1 MSYSNSPEKKQNLY
15 FSIKDKTV
23 IVYTKTEPLTDEQLE
38 EMMVD
43 SLPYGYI
50 EPFI

>member
-1 MSYSNSPEKKQNLY
+1 MPYINSPQEQEKLY
-15 FSIKDKTV
+15 FSVRNGTV
-23 IVYTKTEPLTDEQLE
+23 IVYTKTTPLTDEQLE

>member
-1 MSYSNSPEKKQNLY
+1 MSYSNPPEKKQSLY
-15 FSIKDKTV
+15 CSIKDKTV
-23 IVYTKTEPLTDEQLE
+23 IVYTKTQPLTDEQLE

-43 SLPYGYI
+43 SLPHGYT

>member
-15 FSIKDKTV
+15 CSIKDKTV

>member
-15 FSIKDKTV
+15 CLIKDKTV

>member
-1 MSYSNSPEKKQNLY
+1 MSYLNSPEEKQNLY
-15 FSIKDKTV
+15 CSIKDKTV
-23 IVYTKTEPLTDEQLE
+23 IVYTKTEPITDEQLE

>member
-1 MSYSNSPEKKQNLY
+1 MSYSNPPQKKQKLY
-15 FSIKDKTV
+15 CSIKDKTV

-43 SLPYGYI
+43 SLPYGYT
-50 EPFI
+50 EHFI

>member
-1 MSYSNSPEKKQNLY
+1 MSYLNLPQEKQDLY
-15 FSIKDKTV
+15 CSIKDKTV
-23 IVYTKTEPLTDEQLE
+23 IIYTKTEPLTDEQLE

>member
-1 MSYSNSPEKKQNLY
+1 MFYSNSPEKKQKLY
-15 FSIKDKTV
+15 CSIKNKTV

-38 EMMVD
+38 KMMVD
-43 SLPYGYI
+43 SLPYGYT